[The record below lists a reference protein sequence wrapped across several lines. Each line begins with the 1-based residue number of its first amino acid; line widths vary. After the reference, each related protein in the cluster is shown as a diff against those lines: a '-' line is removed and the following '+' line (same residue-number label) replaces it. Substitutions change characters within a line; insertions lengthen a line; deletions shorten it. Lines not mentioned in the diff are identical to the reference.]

1 MNLQIEAGKYYITR
15 DGRKI
20 GPMVHAG
27 GDAYDAPFVWGTL
40 GGGVWAHNG
49 EDGSVSGPIGSETP
63 GDLVAEWVA
72 EVGSLVDIG
81 ARPGDTVM
89 LVKNGICGRHSVGCI
104 GKVVLRDGAL
114 RTEGKDMNRGDSF
127 GHKFRIVTK
136 HLSDLTSIEKPFGLL
151 SPDVQEALRAHGG
164 PYETFRSRGWRHVDG
179 PQWVMTN
186 VYRVKPKPIVETL
199 KRSLHGDD
207 FMGYVA
213 IDAVDGVLDW
223 STIRKWEDR

>member
-20 GPMVHAG
+20 GPVVRR
-27 GDAYDAPFVWGTL
+27 DIDVYDEPFVWGTL

-49 EDGSVSGPIGSETP
+49 EDGSVSGPIGSKTP

-72 EVGSLVDIG
+72 EVGSLVEIG
-81 ARPGDTVM
+81 ARPGDTVV
-89 LVKNGICGRHSVGCI
+89 LVENGISRGPSEGCI
-104 GKVVLRDGAL
+104 GEVVLKDGKL
-114 RTEGKDMNRGDSF
+114 RTKGKDMDRGDSF

-136 HLSDLTSIEKPFGLL
+136 HPSDLTSIEKPFGLL
-151 SPDVQEALRAHGG
+151 PPDVQEALKAHGG
-164 PYETFRSRGWRHVDG
+164 PYETFGGRDWRHVEV
-179 PQWVMTN
+179 PKWVMN
-186 VYRVKPKPIVETL
+186 QVYRVKPKPVVETL

-223 STIRKWEDR
+223 STIRKWEDK